1 MTGRLAGR
9 TALITGAAQGIG
21 AATAAAF
28 ATEGATPVLVDRAPA
43 GTWAVEPPAGADT
56 HVADVADADAV
67 AALAATVLADHPD
80 LDVVVNAAGI
90 LDETPFL
97 EMDPAT
103 FDRTVAVDLRGV
115 FLVGRA
121 FAPAMVARG
130 DGRIVNI
137 ASQLGLKGG
146 EGLAHYC
153 AAKAGVLGLT
163 KAMARELAP
172 HGVLVNAVAPGPI
185 ETPMVAG
192 LSDAWKAAKR
202 AELPLGRFGVAG
214 EVAPTIVLLA
224 ASPDGDLYVGQTLG
238 PNSGDVMP

>member
-9 TALITGAAQGIG
+9 TALVTGAASGIG

-28 ATEGATPVLVDRAPA
+28 TAEGATVVGVDRAE
-43 GTWAVEPPAGADT
+43 V
-56 HVADVADADAV
+56 DVADAASV
-67 AALAATVLADHPD
+67 EALATSVLADHPVV
-80 LDVVVNAAGI
+80 DVVVNAAGI

-115 FLVGRA
+115 FLVSRA

-202 AELPLGRFGVAG
+202 AELPLGRFGAAD
-214 EVAPTIVLLA
+214 EVAPTIVMLA

>member
-1 MTGRLAGR
+1 MSGRLAGR
-9 TALITGAAQGIG
+9 TALITGAARGIG

-28 ATEGATPVLVDRAPA
+28 ADEGATVVLADRSPAPS
-43 GTWAVEPPAGADT
+43 WAQAPPSGAD
-56 HVADVADADAV
+56 VREVDVADAAAVGALADAV
-67 AALAATVLADHPD
+67 LAEHPG

-90 LDETPFL
+90 LDETAFL
-97 EMDPAT
+97 DMDPDT
-103 FDRTVAVDLRGV
+103 FDRTIAVDLRGV
-115 FLVGRA
+115 FLVSRA
-121 FAPAMVARG
+121 FAPAMVGRG

-192 LSDAWKAAKR
+192 LSQGWKAAKR
-202 AELPLGRFGVAG
+202 AELPLGRFGVAK
-214 EVAPTIVLLA
+214 EVAPTIVMLA

>member
-9 TALITGAAQGIG
+9 TALVTGAASGIG

-28 ATEGATPVLVDRAPA
+28 TAEGATVVGVDRAE
-43 GTWAVEPPAGADT
+43 V
-56 HVADVADADAV
+56 DVADAASV
-67 AALAATVLADHPD
+67 EALATSVLAEHPVV
-80 LDVVVNAAGI
+80 DVVVNAAGI

-97 EMDPAT
+97 AMDAAT

-115 FLVGRA
+115 FLVSRA

-192 LSDAWKAAKR
+192 LSDAWKVAKR

-214 EVAPTIVLLA
+214 EVAPTIVMLA